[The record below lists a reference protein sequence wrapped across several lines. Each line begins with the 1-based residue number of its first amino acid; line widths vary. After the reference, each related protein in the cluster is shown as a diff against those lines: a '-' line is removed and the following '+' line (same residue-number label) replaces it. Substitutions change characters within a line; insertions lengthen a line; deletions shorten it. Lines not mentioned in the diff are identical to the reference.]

1 MKTKGSKMEYKHRC
15 PACGKSFWA
24 TTDWKYKTTSPV
36 KYMCSYTCLSVYR
49 RKQADK
55 DRHELAKATRQSFNV
70 TSSAWAG
77 TNVKPGDV
85 RTLEEW
91 AQVACT
97 DYYDFWSRRKEMGIP
112 LEDCVAIGRMK

>member
-1 MKTKGSKMEYKHRC
+1 MRVKGSKIEQKHRRQ
-15 PACGKSFWA
+15 ACGKSFWA

-55 DRHELAKATRQSFNV
+55 DRHDLAKATRQSFNV

-85 RTLEEW
+85 RTLKERV
-91 AQVACT
+91 QVACT